1 MALLI
6 ITRCSKKVFFR
17 IMIRCQEITRM
28 QNFKPFTSPVRTS
41 QVHSFLNFFCPL
53 SFLFFKIITVFRQAV
68 LILFVPMQFRL
79 VGSISRTSLNIE
91 LGCQLNYYHELEISE
106 CKYVFIKLYLEY
118 YKTNL
123 VVNNTIIL

>member
-1 MALLI
+1 MVLLK
-6 ITRCSKKVFFR
+6 THCSRKVFFR
-17 IMIRCQEITRM
+17 IIIRYQQITRM
-28 QNFKPFTSPVRTS
+28 QNFKPFTPPVRTS
-41 QVHSFLNFFCPL
+41 QVHSFLN
-53 SFLFFKIITVFRQAV
+53 LFVCYLFNSSRSSLFRQAV

-123 VVNNTIIL
+123 VVNNTIILW

>member
-1 MALLI
+1 MLLK
-6 ITRCSKKVFFR
+6 THCSRKVFFR
-17 IMIRCQEITRM
+17 IIIRYQQITRM
-28 QNFKPFTSPVRTS
+28 QHFKPFTPPVRTS
-41 QVHSFLNFFCPL
+41 QVHSFLNLFVCYFFNSSRSSL
-53 SFLFFKIITVFRQAV
+53 FRQAV